1 MTALTA
7 VTPAATVG
15 AAPLTW
21 NPMAEFSAENGNP
34 NGVWSYGWM
43 DPGFTTFTAL
53 VNKRSV
59 PGGYSSWY
67 GWAGDET
74 PSVGINGGTTAING
88 VPPGYLLLH
97 PGNGAEPSVLRW
109 TAPVT
114 ATVRV
119 VGQFQAG
126 DGGAMQVAVRHNNTV
141 RFSAT
146 DAGAFDL
153 TVSVTAGDTL
163 NFAVFGGYAFG
174 STGLQVTLAA
184 TTFSL
189 PLTTGESG
197 KISLGPLVGGSSVSL
212 AVTGTGDLADARWS
226 VNPDGS
232 LAAPASAPWAF
243 ANSGAAYPAVAGF
256 PAGDGVNRFAGGGAN
271 YDYDGVAWPFAGKQ
285 TTDTT
290 DSGTIRFGAVVGT
303 FVPNPGRSDWFFIG
317 TGRPVTVPAGGG
329 TLYVAVNAT
338 FSGNNHGAYAV
349 TASAVAPANDAFAGA
364 VVLTGPSHSFAGA
377 NVGAGKDSGEINH
390 AGNVGGASVWWKWT
404 APKTGVVTVDTVGSR
419 FDTLLA
425 VYTGTAV
432 NALTTVASD
441 DNSGPATTSKLT
453 FGAIAGTTYPIAVD
467 GSGGATGAI
476 VLNLGYAYHF
486 STFAGLAGSA
496 GSTDAAG
503 SAARFSG
510 PNDVVVDGNG
520 NVYVGESVGHTI
532 RKITAAGVVS
542 TLAGSA
548 GVAGTADGTGPAAR
562 FKQPLGLALDGG
574 GNVLVADHENHAIRK
589 VTPAGVVT
597 TVAGLAGTAGTD
609 NATGAAARFN
619 FPVGLTVDPA
629 GNLFVADSA
638 NHVIRKIAAGGVVT
652 TFAGTMGTAG
662 SADGTGT
669 AAKFNTP
676 YRLAFDLNGNLFV
689 SDTFNHTIR
698 KITPA
703 GVVTTLAGAVG
714 VAGGVDGAG
723 GAARFDT
730 PYGVAVD
737 AGGNVFTA
745 DYTGHTLRRI
755 TPAGVVTTLGGVAG
769 TFGVLDGSG
778 ANARFYRPTGV
789 ALDSGGHLFIAD
801 FSNQTIRKGA
811 PAYAPEVASVSPATF
826 AAGSSVTVTGA
837 NFTAATAVAFNGVA
851 AASFTVVSPTRMTA
865 VAPATLAAGH
875 LAITG
880 PGGTS
885 TVTAPFA
892 VGAAGSTFAADA
904 DGWSLV
910 SFTNLSTNTYTVA
923 GTYTATF
930 NATGGNSGGYISS
943 NDPDGGDFTFAAP
956 AAYLGNRTSSIGATL
971 TYDLIHPVGAL
982 DYQAADVIL
991 VGNGVRLVW
1000 QGNPALAPAAAS
1012 WTGVSVPLTPSA
1024 QWHVGTTDGALAT
1037 PTDFQTVLGN
1047 LTGLYLRGEYTNG
1060 ADTTGLDNV
1069 VLGLAGTSLPAI
1081 SRISPSPA
1089 FAGATVTL
1097 TGSGFTGATAVSF
1110 NGTVATSFT
1119 VVSDLSLTAVVPPGA
1134 TAGNVTVTSPGGTS
1148 TTTVP
1153 FSVAAPAPTADDR
1166 FDPGAND
1173 TVLSAVVQ
1181 PDGRMVIS
1189 GLFTTLQPFGS
1200 AAPVA
1205 RQRIARLNR
1214 DGTLDFAFLAT
1225 AGLDGAAT
1233 SLALQSDGKILLGG
1247 SFGTVNGVTR
1257 RNLARLNADGSLD
1270 AAFDPAPSGPVNAIV
1285 VRPDGKIV
1293 IGGEF
1298 SAVQPNGAA
1307 SPTARRFVARLNPE
1321 GTLDAAL
1328 NLTFDSGESARV
1340 TALALQPGGAL
1351 LVGGTFAAVN
1361 GSGRVCFARITPADT
1376 LDPAFDAGVSPGGA
1390 VTRVVPLVDGRMLL
1404 AGSFSR
1410 IGNQTRSGLA
1420 VVGAAGV
1427 LGAFDPAPNFAVN
1440 DVVVQPDGRIV
1451 VGGTFS
1457 TLAGG
1462 TRHGLAR
1469 LRPDG
1474 TLDAG
1479 FVADANNGV
1488 RQLALQP
1495 DGSIVVVGD
1504 FTTLGGHGRNRIA
1517 RVLPDGTVER
1527 ALIADVTA
1535 NVVGAVAVQP
1545 DGKLILGG
1553 HFTSVA
1559 GTARNFAARLNADS
1573 TLDAGFNP
1581 APDASVVAP
1590 VVLPNGQF
1598 LLGGRFTAIGGQ
1610 PYRGV
1615 ARFNADG
1622 SIDPSFNPAMSGGIV
1637 NSVLLQP
1644 DGKFVVGGTFTGAG
1658 GVARNRLARYTA
1670 DGSIDSGF
1678 NPDVNGEVFGL
1689 ALQPDGAI
1697 VFSGSFTQ
1705 VGGQTRNRL
1714 ARVSAAGVLDAAFN
1728 PDADG
1733 PVSLI
1738 VVQPDGKIVVSGT
1751 FANIAGTARA
1761 GVARLT
1767 ATGAIDA
1774 AFNPATVGVTGL
1786 YLAQADGKLLATGS
1800 FTPANGL
1807 AAGSTARLNADG
1819 SIDPTFSPAVNGQ
1832 SGAFAIQPDGK
1843 IILGGDFTTVGN
1855 LPRVRLA
1862 RLTSTGPTETKLSAT
1877 LSTVTLMRNGPLP
1890 ELAWVT
1896 FEKSADGATGWTP
1909 LGTAS
1914 RVGTTAHWQLTGQTL
1929 PANTLFYLRA
1939 RAAAPS
1945 GVYGAS
1951 SLVEQVQQAYL
1962 AVAVPAPTV
1971 ASLTPTAVV
1980 AGTNVT
1986 LTGTGF
1992 SGATLVRFNG
2002 VAAAFRVVSATSLT
2016 ATVPFGVSSGAVTV
2030 AGPGGTSAATVT
2042 YTATATPVAQTLY
2055 VATGQGP
2062 SAQLYTVNPATAAAT
2077 LVGDITLGGSVL
2089 TITGLAFHPL
2099 TGVLYGVT
2107 GNENGP
2113 AGKLVTIDRTTGLA
2127 TLVGS
2132 LAVNGETAAGAS
2144 DISFDAN
2151 GTLYAWKTG
2160 GGPLGLVD
2168 VGTAAVTP
2176 IGSSLNGTGGNGL
2189 AFAPDGSLYVAGPPT
2204 GSLSRVDPA
2213 TGALTAVA
2221 TLSGAPLALGNLNAM
2236 ASDLAGVLFAVGNG
2250 DGSLITLNPATGAI
2264 TTVGTLPFSSADA
2277 LAFLIAMPAPT
2288 ITAPPVATAVTAGA
2302 PASLTVLATGTG
2314 PLTYQWQRNGADLP
2328 GATAATYTVPSASQ
2342 ANVGLYRVSVS
2353 NAGGSIFSA
2362 AVPFDVV
2369 TRDLINVYARAT
2381 VAPLGSLASSFT
2393 VEGTQPKTVLLL
2405 GVGGTRAAA
2414 AGFSGTG
2421 GNTEIPLLAGV
2432 VPAPTGLADPRLT
2445 LTDASGTQLALNQD
2459 WGTAANL
2466 AALTA
2471 AAAQVA
2477 ATPGLTAAG
2486 EGAQDA
2492 AILLT
2497 LAPGTY
2503 HVKLDGADGGG
2514 GAALLQVYDADTDGR
2529 PRLVMFT
2536 LRATVGAGDQVVTVG
2551 FTLDGTLE
2559 KNVLI
2564 RALGESLGFS
2574 LGVLADPVIMLYRG
2588 SSFVVRND
2596 DSYFSEAG
2604 LPAAFTQVGARP
2616 TGGTLDSTL
2625 VSTVT
2630 PGVYT
2635 VQILPYSSGDS
2646 GTVLFELFAAD
2657 PQRAATLG
2665 PVITYLAA
2673 DQIGLQGQS
2682 VEFGVVAVAKPAAT
2696 YQWRRDGVP
2705 LPNATHPVLRLD
2717 NIQPTDIAN
2726 YDVVITSGTA
2736 SVTSPARTLK
2746 LLPEFHSA
2754 DSDRDRRI
2762 GLIELTRIIQFYNQ
2776 RIGTVRTGEY
2786 HTLAGTE
2793 DGFTLGPGAIIT
2805 PHAADSN
2812 RDGRIDILELTR
2824 VIELYNFMNGSVRTG
2839 SYHAAVGTE
2848 DGFAPGVGVN
2858 QADRPPSL

>member
-1 MTALTA
+1 MTT
-7 VTPAATVG
+7 AATVG
-15 AAPLTW
+15 SAPLTS
-21 NPMAEFSAENGNP
+21 NPMAEFSAANGNP

-74 PSVGINGGTTAING
+74 PAVGFNGLATAING
-88 VPPGYLLLH
+88 IPPGYLLLH
-97 PGNGAEPSVLRW
+97 PGNGNEPSVLRW
-109 TAPVT
+109 TAPWT

-119 VGQFQAG
+119 VGQFHAG
-126 DGGAMQVAVRHNNTV
+126 DSGSMQVAVRHNNTV

-153 TVSVTAGDTL
+153 SVDVTAGDTL

-174 STGLQVTLAA
+174 ATGLQVTLAA

-189 PLTTGESG
+189 PLTTGETG
-197 KISLGPLVGGSSVSL
+197 KISLGPLVGGSSLSI

-232 LAAPASAPWAF
+232 LAAPASGPWAF
-243 ANSGAAYPAVAGF
+243 ANLGAAYPAVAGF

-271 YDYDGVAWPFAGKQ
+271 YDHDGGAWPFAGKQ

-290 DSGTIRFGAVVGT
+290 DFGTIRLGAVVGT

-317 TGRPVTVPAGGG
+317 TGRTVTVPAGGG
-329 TLYVAVNAT
+329 TLSMAVNET
-338 FSGNNHGAYAV
+338 LSGDNHGAYAV
-349 TASAVAPANDAFAGA
+349 TASAVAPANDAFASA
-364 VVLTGPSHSFAGA
+364 VVLPGPSHSFAGA
-377 NVGAGKDSGEINH
+377 NVGAGKDSGEGSH
-390 AGNVGGASVWWKWT
+390 AGNAGGASVWWKWT
-404 APKTGVVTVDTVGSR
+404 APKTGVVTVDTAGSR

-441 DNSGPATTSKLT
+441 DNSGPANTSKLT
-453 FGAIAGTTYPIAVD
+453 FNATAGTVYPIAVD

-496 GSTDAAG
+496 GGTDATG

-520 NVYVGESVGHTI
+520 NVYVGENVSHTI

-548 GVAGTADGTGPAAR
+548 GVAGTANGTGPDAR

-574 GNVLVADHENHAIRK
+574 GNVLVADYENHAIRQ

-609 NATGAAARFN
+609 NATGTAARFN

-629 GNLFVADSA
+629 GNIFVADSA
-638 NHVIRKIAAGGVVT
+638 NHVIRRIAAGGVVT

-662 SADGTGT
+662 SADGTGP

-676 YRLAFDLNGNLFV
+676 YRLAFDLSGNLFV

-714 VAGGVDGAG
+714 VAGEVDGVG

-730 PYGVAVD
+730 PYGIAVD

-745 DYTGHTLRRI
+745 DYSGHTLRRI

-769 TFGVLDGSG
+769 TFGVLDGLG

-789 ALDSGGHLFIAD
+789 ALDAGGTLYLAD
-801 FSNQTIRKGA
+801 FSNLTIRKGV
-811 PAYAPEVASVSPATF
+811 PAYAPEVASVSPPTF
-826 AAGSSVTVTGA
+826 AAGGSVTVTGA
-837 NFTAATAVAFNGVA
+837 NFTAATAVTFNGVA
-851 AASFTVVSPTRMTA
+851 AASFTVVSPTRIAA
-865 VAPATLAAGH
+865 VAPATLAAGN

-885 TVTAPFA
+885 TVTAPFT
-892 VGAAGSTFAADA
+892 VGAAGSPFAADA

-910 SFTNLSTNTYTVA
+910 SFTNLSTHTYTVA
-923 GTYTATF
+923 GTYPATF
-930 NATGGNSGGYISS
+930 NATGGYPGGYITS
-943 NDPDGGDFTFAAP
+943 NDPDGGDFTFSAP
-956 AAYLGNRTSSIGATL
+956 AAYLGNRTRSIGATL
-971 TYDLIHPVGAL
+971 TYDLIHPVGGL

-1000 QGNPALAPAAAS
+1000 QGHPALAPAAAS
-1012 WTGVSVPLTPSA
+1012 WTRVSVPLTPSA
-1024 QWHVGTTDGALAT
+1024 QWHVSTTDGALAT
-1037 PTDFQTVLGN
+1037 TTDFQTVFGN
-1047 LTGLYLRGEYTNG
+1047 LTGLYLRGEYSNG
-1060 ADTTGLDNV
+1060 AETTGLDNV
-1069 VLGLAGTSLPAI
+1069 VLGIAGTSLPAI
-1081 SRISPSPA
+1081 GSISPSPA
-1089 FAGATVTL
+1089 FVGATVTL

-1110 NGTVATSFT
+1110 NGTAATSFT
-1119 VVSDLSLTAVVPPGA
+1119 VVSDLALTAVVPPGA
-1134 TAGNVTVTSPGGTS
+1134 TAGHVTVTTPGGVS
-1148 TTTVP
+1148 ATTVP
-1153 FSVAAPAPTADDR
+1153 FSVTAPAPTAHDR

-1173 TVLSAVVQ
+1173 TVLSVVVQ

-1189 GLFTTLQPFGS
+1189 GHFTTLQPFGS
-1200 AAPVA
+1200 AAPAV

-1214 DGTLDFAFLAT
+1214 DGTLDFGFLAT
-1225 AGLDGAAT
+1225 AGLDAAAT

-1298 SAVQPNGAA
+1298 ANIQPNGAA

-1328 NLTFDSGESARV
+1328 NLAFDSGESARV

-1361 GSGRVCFARITPADT
+1361 GSGRACFARITPADT
-1376 LDPAFDAGVSPGGA
+1376 LDSAFDAGVSPGGA
-1390 VTRVVPLVDGRMLL
+1390 VTRVVPLVDGAILL

-1451 VGGTFS
+1451 VAGTFS
-1457 TLAGG
+1457 TVAGG
-1462 TRHGLAR
+1462 TRNGLAR

-1495 DGSIVVVGD
+1495 DGSLVVVGD

-1517 RVLPDGTVER
+1517 RVLPDGSVER
-1527 ALIADVTA
+1527 ALVADTSGG
-1535 NVVGAVAVQP
+1535 VVGALALQP
-1545 DGKLILGG
+1545 NGKILLGG
-1553 HFTSVA
+1553 HFTTVA
-1559 GTARNFAARLNADS
+1559 GVARNFVARLNADS
-1573 TLDAGFNP
+1573 TLDTSFNP
-1581 APDASVVAP
+1581 APDASVIAP

-1598 LLGGRFTAIGGQ
+1598 VLGGRFTTIAGQ
-1610 PYRGV
+1610 SRPGL

-1622 SIDPSFNPAMSGGIV
+1622 TIDPAFNAAISGGFL

-1644 DGKFVVGGTFTGAG
+1644 DGKLVIGGAFTVVGGQTRNR
-1658 GVARNRLARYTA
+1658 VARLNA
-1670 DGSIDSGF
+1670 DGTLDPAF
-1678 NPDVNGEVFGL
+1678 NPDANGEVFGL
-1689 ALQPDGAI
+1689 ALQPDGAL
-1697 VFSGSFTQ
+1697 VLSGDFTA

-1714 ARVSAAGVLDAAFN
+1714 ARVTSAGAVDSFDPNANGNVAL
-1728 PDADG
+1728 
-1733 PVSLI
+1733 VI
-1738 VVQPDGKIVVSGT
+1738 VQPDGKIVATGAFTS
-1751 FANIAGTARA
+1751 IAGAPRT

-1767 ATGAIDA
+1767 SAGGNDPTFTPA
-1774 AFNPATVGVTGL
+1774 AGVTAI
-1786 YLAQADGKLLATGS
+1786 YTVQADGRFFATGS
-1800 FTPANGL
+1800 FT
-1807 AAGSTARLNADG
+1807 AASGIADGTFVRLNADG
-1819 SIDPTFSPAVNGQ
+1819 SLDPSFNVAVNGAGG
-1832 SGAFAIQPDGK
+1832 GASVAVQPDGK
-1843 IILGGDFTTVGN
+1843 TIVGGDFTAAGGQA
-1855 LPRVRLA
+1855 RARIA
-1862 RLTSTGPTETKLSAT
+1862 RLIATGPTSTAISAT
-1877 LSTVTLMRNGPLP
+1877 LSTVTLTRHGPLP
-1890 ELAWVT
+1890 ELSWVT

-1992 SGATLVRFNG
+1992 SGATLVRFSG
-2002 VAAAFRVVSATSLT
+2002 LAAAFRVVSATSLT
-2016 ATVPFGVSSGAVTV
+2016 ATVPFGVSAGAVTV
-2030 AGPGGTSAATVT
+2030 TGPGGTSPATVT
-2042 YTATATPVAQTLY
+2042 YTATVTPVAQTLY
-2055 VATGQGP
+2055 VATGQG
-2062 SAQLYTVNPATAAAT
+2062 SNAQLYIVNPTTAAAT
-2077 LVGDITLGGSVL
+2077 LVGNITLSGSAL
-2089 TITGLAFHPL
+2089 TLTGLAFDPL

-2113 AGKLVTIDRTTGLA
+2113 ARKLVTIDRATGLA

-2132 LAVNGETAAGAS
+2132 LAVNGDTAEGAS

-2151 GTLYAWKTG
+2151 GKLYAWKTG

-2176 IGSSLNGTGGNGL
+2176 IGSSLNDTGGNGL

-2221 TLSGAPLALGNLNAM
+2221 TLSGAPLALGTLNAM

-2250 DGSLITLNPATGAI
+2250 DGSLITINPATGAI

-2288 ITAPPVATAVTAGA
+2288 ITAPPVATVVTAGA
-2302 PASLTVLATGTG
+2302 PASLTVLATGAG

-2328 GATAATYTVPSASQ
+2328 GATAATYPVPSASQ
-2342 ANVGLYRVSVS
+2342 ANVGVYRVSVS
-2353 NAGGSIFSA
+2353 NAGGSVFSA

-2369 TRDLINVYARAT
+2369 TRDLINFYARAT
-2381 VAPLGSLASSFT
+2381 VAPLGSVTSSFT
-2393 VEGTQPKTVLLL
+2393 IEGAQSKTVLLI

-2421 GNTEIPLLAGV
+2421 GNAEIPLLAGV

-2445 LTDASGTQLALNQD
+2445 LTDASGTQLALNND
-2459 WGTAANL
+2459 WGTAPNL

-2477 ATPGLTAAG
+2477 ATPGLTATG

-2497 LAPGTY
+2497 LTPGTY
-2503 HVKLDGADGGG
+2503 HVKLDGANGGG

-2536 LRATVGAGDQVVTVG
+2536 LRATVGAGDQVVTAG

-2564 RALGESLGFS
+2564 RALGESLGS
-2574 LGVLADPVIMLYRG
+2574 SVGVLADPVIVLYRG
-2588 SSFVVRND
+2588 STYVERSD
-2596 DSYFSEAG
+2596 DTYFSDGG
-2604 LPAAFTQVGARP
+2604 LPAAFAQVGARP
-2616 TGGTLDSTL
+2616 TSGTLDSTL

-2646 GTVLFELFAAD
+2646 GTVVFELFAAD

-2673 DQIGLQGQS
+2673 DQVGLQSQS
-2682 VEFGVVAVAKPAAT
+2682 VEFGVVAVAKPGAT
-2696 YQWRRDGVP
+2696 YQWRKDAVP
-2705 LPNATHPVLRLD
+2705 VPNATHPVFRLD
-2717 NIQPTDIAN
+2717 NLQATDVAN

-2736 SVTSPARTLK
+2736 SVTSPTRTLK

-2762 GLIELTRIIQFYNQ
+2762 GLIELTRIIQFYNY
-2776 RIGTVRTGEY
+2776 RTGTVRTGEY

-2793 DGFTLGPGAIIT
+2793 DGFTIGPGAVTT

-2812 RDGRIDILELTR
+2812 RDGRIDIVELTR

-2839 SYHAAVGTE
+2839 SYRAAVGTE
-2848 DGFAPGVGVN
+2848 DGFAPGGAVDQVV
-2858 QADRPPSL
+2858 RRKVR